1 MVKNGHVREGGM
13 LKIRHSSACMAME
26 AMCITHMSD
35 RACGFIISIT
45 KQRACLFVLQ
55 FLPMCY

>member
-35 RACGFIISIT
+35 R
-45 KQRACLFVLQ
+45 
-55 FLPMCY
+55 

>member
-13 LKIRHSSACMAME
+13 LKIRHSLACMAME

-35 RACGFIISIT
+35 R
-45 KQRACLFVLQ
+45 
-55 FLPMCY
+55 